1 MTLYK
6 TIVRSALITMILAA
20 MCTSTAFAAASG
32 TLTADHVNIR
42 SAADGSASVLGT
54 GEKGSELILLGKTNG
69 WFQVSFD
76 GNENA
81 FVSEEF
87 FKISRAEGTVKGSGV
102 NVRTA
107 PNTSSEVLKKLND
120 GDVITVIAQSSEW
133 YQLAFNNGNAYISKD
148 YLSGSMLQYLPA
160 FAAPEAKE
168 AAPVQT
174 PEVKE
179 AAPET
184 AVNTTTDV
192 TAPIGEQEEPVQAAS
207 AQAYQG
213 VPVSNTYGISTAS
226 SKLRIRTIPST
237 SGGIAGNLF
246 SGDVFD
252 VIENGG
258 EWLKIKTED
267 GKEGYVSAEYVSLR
281 TGEKP
286 SRSNASAKGEQV
298 VAYAKQFL
306 GTPYVWAG
314 TDLNKGVD
322 CSGYVYAVM
331 KHFGI
336 SVNRSSST
344 MVSNGIA
351 VNKAELAMGDLV
363 FFATDG
369 TGNISHVGIYIGNNQ
384 YIHSS
389 DGKANCV
396 TISNMNDAYSK
407 NTYVT
412 ARRVVR

>member
-32 TLTADHVNIR
+32 TLTADQVNIR
-42 SAADGSASVLGT
+42 SAADSSASVLGT
-54 GEKGSELILLGKTNG
+54 GEKGSELILLGKTDG

-81 FVSEEF
+81 YVSEEF
-87 FKISRAEGTVKGSGV
+87 FKISRAEGTVKGSKV

-120 GDVITVIAQSSEW
+120 GDVITVIAQSSDW
-133 YQLAFNNGNAYISKD
+133 YQLAFNDGNAYISKD

-160 FAAPEAKE
+160 FAAPAP
-168 AAPVQT
+168 AAPVQA
-174 PEVKE
+174 PQEKE
-179 AAPET
+179 AAAET
-184 AVNTTTDV
+184 TVNTTTDV
-192 TAPIGEQEEPVQAAS
+192 TAPVGEQEEPVQAAS

-226 SKLRIRTIPST
+226 SKLRIRSIPST
-237 SGGIAGNLF
+237 SGTIMGSLF

-267 GKEGYVSAEYVSLR
+267 GKEGYVSAEFVSLR

-286 SRSNASAKGEQV
+286 SRSNASSKGEQI

-351 VNKAELAMGDLV
+351 VSKAELAMGDLV

-389 DGKANCV
+389 DGKANGV